1 MKNNQLVLG
10 RGELKASIFALLFF
24 GAWLFIAIQPISAQE
39 APPEEVSQEIIPDPR
54 AAEREISFDENGA
67 VMPARNTGGPSIW
80 AAIRMLLVL
89 ILVAV
94 AIYGVIYFLKKAA
107 KPAAAGDPFLRIL
120 SSAHLGSNRY
130 AHIVSVGSRAWLLG
144 ASDGGVKLISEIEDK
159 EIIDSM
165 LLEDSRKSSEKTGR
179 FPDFLSILRR
189 FGARPGQD
197 APNAD
202 NIRKH
207 RERLKGE

>member
-1 MKNNQLVLG
+1 
-10 RGELKASIFALLFF
+10 LLFF
-24 GAWLFIAIQPISAQE
+24 GAGFLVTIPSISAQE
-39 APPEEVSQEIIPDPR
+39 APPEEGSQEIISDPR
-54 AAEREISFDENGA
+54 AAEREISFDDDGA
-67 VMPARNTGGPSIW
+67 VMPARDTSGPSIW

-107 KPAAAGDPFLRIL
+107 KPAASSDPFLRIL

-130 AHIVSVGSRAWLLG
+130 AHIVSVGGKAWLLG

-159 EIIDSM
+159 EIIDAM
-165 LLEDSRKSSEKTGR
+165 LLEDSRKTSEKPGR

-189 FGARPGQD
+189 LGAHPQPD
-197 APNAD
+197 SPNAD
-202 NIRKH
+202 NIRRH
-207 RERLKGE
+207 RERLKDQ